1 MNDAKDKLI
10 VALDLD
16 HASRALQLQAALSEW
31 VGTFKIGMQLFTA
44 AGPELVRQIV
54 SRGSRVFLDLKYHD
68 IPNTVARA
76 AIEATR
82 LGVSMFNIH
91 AAGGREMMM
100 RAADAVAEASARE
113 GLAKPTVLGVTLLT
127 SADQETLHQLG
138 ISDGPAQVVRRLA
151 ALAKSSTLDGVVAS
165 AHEINIIRDEVSD
178 PEFVIVCPGMRS
190 TQDASNDQRRTMS
203 VTDAI
208 RAGADYVVVGRP
220 ILNADDPEKAA
231 LSFHQEIGQAMMNA
245 AAINQVSAKAE
256 QKSPHR
262 VQ

>member
-1 MNDAKDKLI
+1 MTNASDKLI
-10 VALDLD
+10 VALDVD
-16 HASRALQLQAALSEW
+16 HASRALELQAALRDY

-68 IPNTVARA
+68 IPNTVAMA

-91 AAGGREMMM
+91 ASGGREMMK
-100 RAADAVAEASARE
+100 RASDSVAEAAARE
-113 GLAKPTVLGVTLLT
+113 GLARPIVLGVTLLT
-127 SADQETLHQLG
+127 SADEETLHQLG

-151 ALAKSSTLDGVVAS
+151 ALAKSSALDGVVAS
-165 AHEINIIRDEVSD
+165 AHEINLIRDEVSD

-190 TQDASNDQRRTMS
+190 AQDPSNDQRRTMS
-203 VTDAI
+203 VADAI
-208 RAGADYVVVGRP
+208 SAGADYVVVGRP

-231 LSFHQEIGQAMMNA
+231 LSFHEEIRQAMMSA
-245 AAINQVSAKAE
+245 AAINQVPA
-256 QKSPHR
+256 
-262 VQ
+262 